1 MLSEAI
7 IRQYA
12 HGARVS
18 PAVAGQDRRAGGGRA
33 ATLARQPLPHRRAA
47 ARAAPPPR
55 THSARASELSGVQQ
69 ADISRI
75 ERGETQP
82 TTVTARRLADAL
94 GADFGFY
101 ETDTA
106 GKAVPVEP
114 ASVKAA

>member
-1 MLSEAI
+1 MSDFDQLIHDIEQEAI
-7 IRQYA
+7 A
-12 HGARVS
+12 EG
-18 PAVAGQDRRAGGGRA
+18 PEAVAALRLLDSQFHIAGQL
-33 ATLARQPLPHRRAA
+33 LALRHRRGLTQ
-47 ARAAPPPR
+47 RQL
-55 THSARASELSGVQQ
+55 SELSGVQQ

-75 ERGETQP
+75 ERGETRP

-106 GKAVPVEP
+106 GKAIPVEP